1 MRSFCKKWKKS
12 RYSLLTAGVLL
23 SLGISSSALAA
34 EQTDTEFNKGR
45 IDGGFAFGGSSDFTK
60 YKVWDNSRKT
70 YEFGKDSILN
80 VKSITGEKNLIRLN
94 APDVTLT
101 LNSKDEFGVQ
111 SYCGRHFKA
120 GHNYKKVK
128 DVNITVKKLI
138 LNVDSTK
145 MSGGGK
151 ETFGIVCASDQTK
164 NATVTVN
171 GDVDINVKSK
181 YYKDPD
187 ATGEVDPTFTN
198 GIATT
203 HHGNVVINGNAKI
216 HVRVPEQA
224 AASEHRPPAFL
235 RHYYVNGIFAGL
247 NYDNDKA
254 GSRVTINGDADVD
267 VDGTGVHAGG
277 RSLITIKGG
286 GVIRTQKDDNLP
298 HFSLNAE
305 EGVIHMNVR
314 LDAAGNVIGA
324 GDRSTKIYGNIGL
337 IDREED
343 TGKITGT
350 SPTTINLGL
359 TTADSVFHGV
369 VLDDF
374 KEHGKNEPGKK
385 AIREN
390 TGLRMYLQNGA
401 EWHNATWGAM
411 LPETPWR
418 GVTHK
423 FTGSKVLSLM
433 GGATPEAAGRIF
445 QEDERPIQVEKYS
458 GYTQVLYKHD
468 AADPTKIQGGDVVI
482 KKAAAGSGITLRT
495 DAAGLDTSSGAPE
508 DKNKVNAALHA
519 LAQKLFYSAYKDG
532 EENLKGKVEIA
543 EGLTTPSAALRTE
556 SMTYKRENGQGQYA
570 YQELPPSVTYGPSE
584 TVIMRETK
592 TALTAGA
599 LAWRNNNNDLAR
611 RMGELRLKNA
621 ERGAWVKY
629 LGGKTFM
636 NDQGV
641 DMSQSY
647 GIVQVG
653 YDRDVKDWTV
663 GALVDY
669 GKMKSSS
676 AGSSA
681 DDRLVG
687 LAVYGVKQQKD
698 GSYLDLIV
706 RANRLSGD
714 FTVRNS
720 AVELQGD
727 HKNFGISAS
736 AEYGKRFAQP
746 GGFYIEPS
754 AELTLGH
761 LQGDDSTARNGSNI
775 LHVRQDAFNSAVG
788 KLGLGIG
795 QETKA
800 SNVFLKLGL
809 AHEFAGDLDVRY
821 HEPGYTP
828 KSTHVSLKDTW
839 MELEAGGSVLLSDRA
854 YAYTGYTRSFRT
866 DVHDHWRVDAGV
878 RFSF

>member
-1 MRSFCKKWKKS
+1 MKARKS
-12 RYSLLTAGVLL
+12 SRKLKALVLTALMGFGVCGVA
-23 SLGISSSALAA
+23 SAANQTGTTFSKGQIDGKTFGFSSS
-34 EQTDTEFNKGR
+34 N
-45 IDGGFAFGGSSDFTK
+45 DFKK
-60 YKVWDNSRKT
+60 YNVWDSATKT
-70 YEFGKDSILN
+70 YHFDLDSTIN
-80 VKSITGEKNLIRLN
+80 TKSITGNGADVNVN
-94 APDVTLT
+94 AAGVTLT
-101 LNSKDEFGVQ
+101 LNSTENLGIQ
-111 SYCGRHFKA
+111 SYKGRGYKA
-120 GHNYKKVK
+120 DPNYYAKLHDVTITAKKVV
-128 DVNITVKKLI
+128 VNVDRTSKLNAVDSYGIISGSSNGKTVK
-138 LNVDSTK
+138 
-145 MSGGGK
+145 
-151 ETFGIVCASDQTK
+151 
-164 NATVTVN
+164 VT
-171 GDVDINVKSK
+171 GDVDINIASNFLKEADGSGDR
-181 YYKDPD
+181 DP
-187 ATGEVDPTFTN
+187 AVTC
-198 GIATT
+198 GIGTLN
-203 HHGNVVINGNAKI
+203 HGRVVIDGNAKI
-216 HVRVPEQA
+216 RVKVPTQKSLGSHGEN
-224 AASEHRPPAFL
+224 FL
-235 RHYYVNGIFAGL
+235 SHYYVHGISAML
-247 NYDNDKA
+247 NYDGDTPGGNIL
-254 GSRVTINGDADVD
+254 VTGDVD
-267 VDGTGVHAGG
+267 IESDGTGVRAGT
-277 RSLITIKGG
+277 RSTVTIGG
-286 GVIRTQKDDNLP
+286 GGKISINKDNGLP
-298 HFSLNAE
+298 HFALNAE
-305 EGVIHMNVR
+305 EATINMNVK

-324 GDRSTKIYGNIGL
+324 GDHKTEIYGNVGL
-337 IDREED
+337 IDRE
-343 TGKITGT
+343 GT
-350 SPTTINLGL
+350 ATTFGNTPTRINVGL
-359 TTADSVFHGV
+359 TTADSVFKGV
-369 VLDDF
+369 VLDNY
-374 KEHGKNEPGKK
+374 KEQGKNEPDKK
-385 AIREN
+385 AIREA
-390 TGLRMYLQNGA
+390 TGLNLYLQNGA
-401 EWHNATWGAM
+401 EWHNESWGTMIPTRA
-411 LPETPWR
+411 
-418 GVTHK
+418 G
-423 FTGSKVLSLM
+423 FSGSKLRALH
-433 GGATPEAAGRIF
+433 GGADAEHAGKIF
-445 QEDERPIQVEKYS
+445 QNDANPISVEKYS
-458 GYTQVLYKHD
+458 GYTNVLYKHD
-468 AADPTKIQGGDVVI
+468 ATDPTKIEGGDFII
-482 KKAAAGSGITLRT
+482 KKAEGNSGITLRT

-508 DKNKVNAALHA
+508 DKNKVNATLHA
-519 LAQKLFYSAYKDG
+519 LAQKLYYSAAKDG
-532 EENLKGKVEIA
+532 EETLKGKVEIA

-687 LAVYGVKQQKD
+687 LAVYGVRQQKD

-839 MELEAGGSVLLSDRA
+839 MELEAGGSVLLSDRT
-854 YAYTGYTRSFRT
+854 YAYTSYTRSFRT